1 MPSYKTHSIHGELI
15 LPDIDQRIEIKKE
28 DLKSYCMG
36 PDAMILTDYKTFD
49 YQHAHKTKEF
59 FMTMLKMIKENKLY
73 ENSEAM
79 AYLYGQLDHF
89 VLDSVMH
96 PFIYYMTEGLETQN
110 KIPAHGLTEMWIDD
124 YTSQKYGKT
133 DMDYYRKL
141 FMRDKELRKMVSEL
155 YNKVYGVRNE
165 GVKYSLGMFATA
177 LFDSLARKNQILITP
192 EIVKIFKTGDFTYQD
207 DLGRVIPF
215 LNLSHETWINP
226 ETGETYQDSFD
237 DLWDK
242 SKEVACETIEDV
254 NKYLYQDRPITN
266 PLITN
271 NTSFNTGIPCEL
283 GQSLKHIKKY

>member
-49 YQHAHKTKEF
+49 YQHAHKTKDF
-59 FMTMLKMIKENKLY
+59 FMTMLKMLKEKKLL

-96 PFIYYMTEGLETQN
+96 PFIYYMTEGIKSDN
-110 KIPAHGLTEMWIDD
+110 KIPPHGLTEMWMDD

-133 DMDYYRKL
+133 DLEYYHKL
-141 FMRDKELRKMVSEL
+141 FMKDKELRKMVSEL
-155 YNKVYGVRNE
+155 YYKVYRVNHE
-165 GVKYSLGMFATA
+165 ASKYSLGMFAMA
-177 LFDSLARKNQILITP
+177 LFDSLVRKNQMLIAP
-192 EIVKIFKTGDFTYQD
+192 EIVGLFKTGDFTYQE
-207 DLGRVIPF
+207 DLNRVLPY
-215 LNLSHETWINP
+215 LNLERNPWYNP
-226 ETGETYQDSFD
+226 EIGSQYTDSFD

-242 SKEVACETIEDV
+242 SKEISLETIEDV
-254 NKYLYQDRPITN
+254 NKYLYQDQ
-266 PLITN
+266 PLKNSLINN
-271 NTSFNTGIPCEL
+271 NTSFNTGLPCEL
-283 GQSLKHIKKY
+283 GQSLTYIKKY